1 MGLLQGV
8 QRFRLDNGLT
18 LLLKEVHSAP
28 VISFWVWYRV
38 GSRNEVPGITGISHW
53 VEHMQ
58 FKGTKRFPAGTYD
71 RLFSREGGVFNAMTW
86 MDYTAFF
93 ETLPAERINLS
104 LDVESDRMVNSVYD
118 PEEVAS
124 ERTVIISERSMYEN
138 QPTFLLGE
146 EVQNLAIKA
155 HPYHH
160 EVIGWLSDLHTMTRD
175 DLYNHYRRYYR
186 PNNAV
191 AVAVGDF
198 RTAEMVD
205 AVKKYFA
212 GLPKRDLPA
221 QSVVAEPAQRGERRV
236 ILPGTGQV
244 AYVNLAFHAPAALS
258 EDYFPMVVLDGIL
271 SGAKSVGGQ
280 SVMTGRSARIYR
292 SLVNSGL
299 AVGADSWFTATL
311 DPFLFFLAA
320 TVAPDRTPE
329 EAERTFWQ
337 EIDRVQNE
345 LVSSEELAKVLKQ
358 SKAQF
363 IYSNE
368 SVTSQ
373 ARWLGFSEVIASLDW
388 FDTYLEQLAAVD
400 AAAVQRVAQTYLQ
413 RKQCTVGYYLPEQT
427 AKEVA
432 DA

>member
-8 QRFRLDNGLT
+8 ERFQLDNGLT

-38 GSRNEVPGITGISHW
+38 GSRNEVPGITGVSHW

-58 FKGTKRFPAGTYD
+58 FKGTKRFPDGSYD
-71 RLFSREGGVFNAMTW
+71 RIFSREGGVFNAMTW

-93 ETLPAERINLS
+93 ETLPAERITLS
-104 LDVESDRMVNSVYD
+104 LDVEADRMVNALYD

-160 EVIGWLSDLHTMTRD
+160 EVIGWLSDLHSMTRD
-175 DLYNHYRRYYR
+175 DLYNHYRRYYT

-198 RTAEMVD
+198 RTADMV
-205 AVKKYFA
+205 AEVKKYFGA
-212 GLPKRDLPA
+212 LPSHSLEKRPI
-221 QSVVAEPAQRGERRV
+221 VEEPPQRGERRV
-236 ILPGTGQV
+236 ILPGAGQV
-244 AYVNLAFHAPAALS
+244 AYVDLAFHAPPAQS

-280 SVMTGRSARIYR
+280 SVVTGRSARIYR
-292 SLVNSGL
+292 SLVNSGI
-299 AVGADSWFTATL
+299 AVNADSWFTATL
-311 DPFLFFLAA
+311 DPFLFFLSA
-320 TVAPDRTPE
+320 TVAPGRTPE
-329 EAERTFWQ
+329 EAENALWQ
-337 EIDRVQNE
+337 EIDRVQQE
-345 LVSSEELAKVLKQ
+345 RISPEEMAKVLKQ

-373 ARWLGFSEVIASLDW
+373 ARWLGFSEVIASTAWLDR
-388 FDTYLEQLAAVD
+388 YLDRLAAVT
-400 AAAVQRVAQTYLQ
+400 AADVQRVAQAYLL
-413 RKQCTVGYYLPEQT
+413 RKQCTVGYYLPEGT
-427 AKEVA
+427 AKEAA